1 MEAGSNQRSQV
12 TMLEN
17 LPERHLSPPGP
28 ERFSSE
34 SDTEAL
40 RRQLEPPQTKLTRV
54 LDLTTTV
61 LSNLELKELI
71 RNISPSIRQVM
82 ELDAV
87 GLSLP
92 TPDGKNLEI
101 HALHFPDGK
110 GLVQ

>member
-1 MEAGSNQRSQV
+1 
-12 TMLEN
+12 MLEN
-17 LPERHLSPPGP
+17 LPARHLSHPGS

-34 SDTEAL
+34 SDSDIL
-40 RRQLEPPQTKLTRV
+40 RHHLERQQTKLKLV
-54 LDLTTTV
+54 LDLTNSV